1 MLQQDLGHSIMAFG
15 GHGTKGRRKADG
27 TWITATFNPDGQ
39 TFKDR
44 YGFTLE
50 ETNGSPVG
58 ERGPAEELQ
67 AVIRNADNPFMIE
80 NNADYWVR
88 TYWDVL
94 DCRYVMVGSETAY
107 DKIVLPI
114 LDRYQPG
121 TPPVVVPPAVPP
133 GDPCAEVK
141 KQLAAALATLA
152 TDGKVFAAIAAATDK
167 AKKTLPAGAGGGQY
181 AQALRFYIRAI
192 EAAQGTVK
200 A

>member
-15 GHGTKGRRKADG
+15 GRGTKGRRKADG
-27 TWITATFNPDGQ
+27 TWITAAFNPDGQ

-67 AVIRNADNPFMIE
+67 AVIRNAGNPFMIE
-80 NNADYWVR
+80 NNGDYWVR

-94 DCRYVMVGSETAY
+94 DCRYVMAGNETAY
-107 DKIVLPI
+107 DMIVLPI
-114 LDRYQPG
+114 LDRYQP
-121 TPPVVVPPAVPP
+121 PVIAPPADPP
-133 GDPCAEVK
+133 GDPCAPVK
-141 KQLAAALATLA
+141 QALAAVIAVLEV
-152 TDGKVFAAIAAATDK
+152 DKQVFAAIAAATAK
-167 AKKTLPAGAGGGQY
+167 AKKALPAGAGGGQY
-181 AQALRFYIRAI
+181 ALALRAYVKAV
-192 EAAQGTVK
+192 EAAQGLVK

>member
-15 GHGTKGRRKADG
+15 GHGSKGRRKADG
-27 TWITATFNPDGQ
+27 TWVTATFNPDGQ

-58 ERGPAEELQ
+58 ERGPADDLQ
-67 AVIRNADNPFMIE
+67 AVIRHPDNPFMIE

-94 DCRYVMVGSETAY
+94 DCRYVMIGSETAY

-121 TPPVVVPPAVPP
+121 TPPVVVPPIPP
-133 GDPCAEVK
+133 ADDPCADVK
-141 KQLAAALATLA
+141 RQLADALTLIH
-152 TDGKVFAAIAAATDK
+152 TDGQVFAAIAAATAK
-167 AKKTLPAGAGGGQY
+167 AKKAFGTAGGGQY
-181 AQALRFYIRAI
+181 ANAGRAYVKAV
-192 EAAQGTVK
+192 EAAQGLVK

>member
-1 MLQQDLGHSIMAFG
+1 MLQQDLGRSIMAFG

-27 TWITATFNPDGQ
+27 TWVTATFNPDGQ

-58 ERGPAEELQ
+58 ERGPADELQ
-67 AVIRNADNPFMIE
+67 AVIRHPDNPFMIE

-94 DCRYVMVGSETAY
+94 DCRYVMIGNETAY

-114 LDRYQPG
+114 LDRYQPE
-121 TPPVVVPPAVPP
+121 PPVVGPPVPPAD
-133 GDPCAEVK
+133 DPCAEVK
-141 KQLAAALATLA
+141 KQLAAALTILA
-152 TDGKVFAAIAAATDK
+152 SDGQVFAVIAQATAK
-167 AKKTLPAGAGGGQY
+167 AKKALPVNGGGQY
-181 AQALRFYIRAI
+181 AAALRQYVKAV
-192 EAAQGTVK
+192 EAAQGLVK